1 MDATYDAPSQH
12 SAASWLSTMR
22 PSSRLALVSMAVAV
36 LAFFLPWVR
45 LEMQRSPPPR
55 YSQSAASKPSKMATS
70 TKPHLEPKP
79 SKLSRSLDRA
89 FAAFDRTTTSLAS
102 HAATQMPRR
111 VTGFQIPRM
120 ANHESTRTIML
131 LVERF
136 EKKRE
141 HVGAKSYAV
150 YLLPGLALLFGLLL
164 VRFDKT
170 PWLAGLV
177 GIACLAVA
185 GVGAWKLL
193 TTPLDTPVIA
203 VRIDYGLWVALL
215 AYVGLAGSAAA
226 SVLPPKTDRALANN
240 PPLRPSDVL

>member
-1 MDATYDAPSQH
+1 MDATRDAPDQG
-12 SAASWLSTMR
+12 ASVPWLSTIR
-22 PSSRLALVSMAVAV
+22 APARLALLSMAVAV

-45 LEMQRSPPPR
+45 LEMRKSPPPR
-55 YSQSAASKPSKMATS
+55 AASSKPTKMTTS
-70 TKPHLEPKP
+70 TKPHLESKP
-79 SKLSRSLDRA
+79 SHLSRSLDKA
-89 FAAFDRTTTSLAS
+89 FAAFDRTTTSLAA
-102 HAATQMPRR
+102 HAATQLPRR
-111 VTGFQIPRM
+111 ISGVQIPRM

-164 VRFDKT
+164 VRFGRSR
-170 PWLAGLV
+170 WLAGLV
-177 GIACLAVA
+177 GVMCLAVA

-203 VRIDYGLWVALL
+203 VHIDYGLWVALL
-215 AYVGLAGSAAA
+215 AYVGLFGSAVAEITSFNTAPALDDTPPPRPSAAA
-226 SVLPPKTDRALANN
+226 
-240 PPLRPSDVL
+240 